1 MLSSNIIY
9 IRKSLLT
16 VSSLIPIFDF
26 LIKTEQVT
34 VPIQE
39 QLSILHTIN
48 LCSILLCSL
57 CLERLNKSTLGTD

>member
-34 VPIQE
+34 VLIQE

>member
-48 LCSILLCSL
+48 LCSVLLCSL

>member
-34 VPIQE
+34 GPIQE

-57 CLERLNKSTLGTD
+57 CLERLNKSTLGAD